1 MGGFQSQV
9 TFLQI
14 LGRTGADVR
23 HMVVQRSLGNMSER
37 GFLR

>member
-14 LGRTGADVR
+14 LGENWSRCSPHG
-23 HMVVQRSLGNMSER
+23 GSEEP
-37 GFLR
+37 GEHV